1 MGAGKVKSLS
11 QIVQV
16 EKVGL
21 RFEPQP
27 FDPTAPHKDPKALYG
42 ALDPIQLYNNQR
54 RLYFLSPLYEMI
66 LEFIWKGNCERK
78 ALKNLRKRNDWGGRG
93 LAPSDSKLHNNVTIL
108 KPRD

>member
-27 FDPTAPHKDPKALYG
+27 FDPYG